1 MLNNILSRNMVKDDV
16 HVTTS
21 FPYRNS
27 RSDINKVLSSGNN
40 NSKEGRS
47 LLIVQPRHNVMQEKQ
62 VTSEAESES
71 ASASEPVQN
80 KNTNDNNNKTPILP
94 VLNPEFNVREI
105 VKNSILLED
114 HLNHPGKQ
122 CGDCIMKHMLALE
135 SYADELLS
143 LTPQSDQID
152 YSYLKT
158 LPSVFRG
165 LQEDWYTSRRPFH
178 EIAQDLRKIR
188 KKFMSVSFPVV
199 FQNKE
204 KKCQTCS
211 L

>member
-1 MLNNILSRNMVKDDV
+1 
-16 HVTTS
+16 
-21 FPYRNS
+21 
-27 RSDINKVLSSGNN
+27 
-40 NSKEGRS
+40 
-47 LLIVQPRHNVMQEKQ
+47 MQEKQ
-62 VTSEAESES
+62 LTSEAESEP
-71 ASASEPVQN
+71 ASEPLQN
-80 KNTNDNNNKTPILP
+80 TKDNNKILP

-114 HLNHPGKQ
+114 HLNHPGKH

-178 EIAQDLRKIR
+178 EIAQDLRRIR
-188 KKFMSVSFPVV
+188 KKFMTLSFPVV

>member
-1 MLNNILSRNMVKDDV
+1 MLDNILSREMANDV

-21 FPYRNS
+21 FPYSNK
-27 RSDINKVLSSGNN
+27 SDINKVLSSGNN
-40 NSKEGRS
+40 NRKEGRS
-47 LLIVQPRHNVMQEKQ
+47 LLIVKPTLEEKQ
-62 VTSEAESES
+62 LTSEAESES
-71 ASASEPVQN
+71 LPEPMQ
-80 KNTNDNNNKTPILP
+80 KTNDNHKILP
-94 VLNPEFNVREI
+94 VLNPEFNFREI

-143 LTPQSDQID
+143 LTPRSDLID
-152 YSYLKT
+152 YAYLQK

-165 LQEDWYTSRRPFH
+165 LQEDWYTARRPLH
-178 EIAQDLRKIR
+178 DISQDLRKIR
-188 KKFMSVSFPVV
+188 KKFMTQSFPVV

>member
-1 MLNNILSRNMVKDDV
+1 MLDNNLSKKMAHDV

-21 FPYRNS
+21 FPYRN

-62 VTSEAESES
+62 LTSEAESEP
-71 ASASEPVQN
+71 ASEPLQN
-80 KNTNDNNNKTPILP
+80 TKDNNKILP

-122 CGDCIMKHMLALE
+122 CGDCIIKHMLALE

-178 EIAQDLRKIR
+178 EIAQDLRRIR
-188 KKFMSVSFPVV
+188 KKFMTLSFPVV